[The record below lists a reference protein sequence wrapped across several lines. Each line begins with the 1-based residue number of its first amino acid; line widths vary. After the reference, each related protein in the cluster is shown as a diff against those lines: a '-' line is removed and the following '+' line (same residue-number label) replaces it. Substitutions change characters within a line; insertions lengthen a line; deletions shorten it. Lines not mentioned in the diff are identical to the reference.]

1 MSTHIPDPL
10 QAAATA
16 VSLEAGTLTAPP
28 ADAPQLGVR
37 RFGVPRALRGWVL
50 PALLL
55 LLWWAAVRFGWS
67 TSPLLVPPAKV
78 WHTAVAQAESGELWV
93 ALGAS
98 LWRNLAGFVLGAS
111 LGLLF
116 GTALGLSRL
125 FEALVGPSFH
135 TLKQISLFAWIPL
148 ISVWFG
154 LGDMAKVVF
163 LSLAAFFPM
172 VLNTFEGIRSV
183 PRESL
188 EVARVFA
195 FSRWQLLTRVVLPAA
210 SPSIF
215 AGVHLAL
222 IYAWLATLGAEY
234 LLVSG
239 KGIGN
244 TMIDGREHFWMDLV
258 LFGVIVV
265 GLVGFS
271 LNWVATQLE
280 RRLLAW
286 RGRSV
291 AQFN

>member
-1 MSTHIPDPL
+1 MTAPVASAPL
-10 QAAATA
+10 A
-16 VSLEAGTLTAPP
+16 VSASPP
-28 ADAPQLGVR
+28 AAR
-37 RFGVPRALRGWVL
+37 RAWRDPVPPALRGWVI
-50 PALLL
+50 PAALL

-67 TSPLLVPPAKV
+67 TSPLLVPPSKV
-78 WHTAVAQAESGELWV
+78 WRTAVEQAASGQLAQAL
-93 ALGAS
+93 AAS
-98 LWRNLAGFVLGAS
+98 LWRNLAGFALGATA
-111 LGLLF
+111 GLLF
-116 GTALGLSRL
+116 GTALGLSRRCERL
-125 FEALVGPSFH
+125 FGPSFH

-154 LGDMAKVVF
+154 LGDLAKVVF

-183 PRESL
+183 PREFV
-188 EVARVFA
+188 EVARVCG
-195 FSRWQLLTRVVLPAA
+195 FSRGQTLRRVVLPSA

-215 AGVHLAL
+215 AGVHLSL

-239 KGIGN
+239 QGIGN

-271 LNWVATQLE
+271 LNGLAGLAE
-280 RRLLAW
+280 KRLLAW

-291 AQFN
+291 AQFG